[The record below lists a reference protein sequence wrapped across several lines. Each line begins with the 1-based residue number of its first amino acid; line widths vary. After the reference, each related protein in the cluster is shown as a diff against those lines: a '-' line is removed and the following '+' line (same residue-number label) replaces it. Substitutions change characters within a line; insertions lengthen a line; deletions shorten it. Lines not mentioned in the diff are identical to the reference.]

1 MCVPKLWLF
10 SVLYAGK
17 LSESEGEEDEEEG
30 SGGMTMETQ
39 QYIDETAQ
47 GFGMD
52 EDGTA
57 GYLTSGAPMQ
67 MDDDEISFDPAEFF
81 LNSALASAAGASG
94 SNINDDLQVSD
105 SDEEDGGQ
113 EEAPIIPTENQN
125 DEGFDI
131 DQYFWFGNVVSSL
144 ARQMCKYLLYLL
156 NSVLTLDWYTWFG
169 SLLRF
174 SLDIILCGRLGL
186 RDQLTL
192 SR

>member
-1 MCVPKLWLF
+1 
-10 SVLYAGK
+10 
-17 LSESEGEEDEEEG
+17 
-30 SGGMTMETQ
+30 METQ

-57 GYLTSGAPMQ
+57 GYLTSTSGAPMQ

-131 DQYFWFGNVVSSL
+131 DQYF
-144 ARQMCKYLLYLL
+144 
-156 NSVLTLDWYTWFG
+156 
-169 SLLRF
+169 
-174 SLDIILCGRLGL
+174 
-186 RDQLTL
+186 
-192 SR
+192 